1 MNYILFDDSNRNHLL
16 PLTYMRPVADIRCG
30 IFTMRE
36 KWNKK
41 LGTDCSVFTSQY
53 LRNKFPV
60 EISKQN
66 IFINAGLF
74 PHDNLIERIDQL
86 KPGEAL
92 TGNNKS
98 HLLAFSIEYEDF
110 TKLNLEHFD
119 VLEIESVNKLEIV
132 ELAGNYQSI
141 TRPWHI
147 FSLNG
152 KAISDDFQLIT
163 NNRKSEPLSHTNRY
177 TGIENIFIE
186 EGAIVEFSTINATS
200 GPVYIGKGAEIMEN
214 CAIRG
219 PFVLGE
225 QSTLKM
231 GAKIYGPT
239 TIGPHCK
246 VGGEVNNTV
255 FFGYSNKAHDGFI
268 GNSVISEWC
277 NLGADTNNSNLKN
290 TYDLVRIWSYV
301 ENHFVSTELQF
312 CGLIMGDHSKTAINT
327 MLNTGTVVGVSANI
341 FGEGFPRNYIP
352 SFSWG
357 GASGFK
363 KFDLQ
368 KAIHV
373 AGLVCER
380 RGVIL
385 SEVDIE
391 IFKTLYAMSD

>member
-1 MNYILFDDSNRNHLL
+1 
-16 PLTYMRPVADIRCG
+16 MRPVADIRCG
-30 IFTMRE
+30 ILTLRE
-36 KWNKK
+36 KWNAK
-41 LGTDCSVFTSQY
+41 LETICSVYTPKY
-53 LRNKFPV
+53 LRSKFPV
-60 EISKQN
+60 HIDDHN

-74 PHDNLIERIDQL
+74 PHDNLIERIHQL
-86 KPGEAL
+86 KPGQAI
-92 TGNNKS
+92 TGDHNN
-98 HLLAFSIEYEDF
+98 HLLAFSVNLDRFYESGF
-110 TKLNLEHFD
+110 EKHD
-119 VLEIESVNKLEIV
+119 VLDIDTLLNFEIT
-132 ELAGNYQSI
+132 ELTGTYQSV

-152 KAISDDFQLIT
+152 KAITDDFQLLTI
-163 NNRKSEPLSHTNRY
+163 NRKSELLSQTNKFS
-177 TGIENIFIE
+177 GIENIFIE
-186 EGAIVEFSTINATS
+186 EGAVVEFSTINAST
-200 GPVYIGKGAEIMEN
+200 GPVYIGKDSEVMEN

-219 PFVLGE
+219 PFALGE
-225 QSTLKM
+225 HSALKM

-246 VGGEVNNTV
+246 VGGEVNNSV
-255 FFGYSNKAHDGFI
+255 IFGYSNKAHDGFL
-268 GNSVISEWC
+268 GNSVIAEWC

-290 TYDLVRIWSYV
+290 TYDMVRIWSYV
-301 ENHFVSTELQF
+301 ENHFVSTGLQF

-363 KFDLQ
+363 KYNFS
-368 KAIHV
+368 KAIEV
-373 AGLVCER
+373 AKRVCER

-391 IFKTLYAMSD
+391 IFKTLYGLSD